1 MITGNNFILK
11 QFLYMFFNKI
21 NILIWPIQE
30 CMIAIETINQY
41 CLIINQ

>member
-1 MITGNNFILK
+1 MIAGNSFILK

-30 CMIAIETINQY
+30 CMIVQLEL
-41 CLIINQ
+41 LILR